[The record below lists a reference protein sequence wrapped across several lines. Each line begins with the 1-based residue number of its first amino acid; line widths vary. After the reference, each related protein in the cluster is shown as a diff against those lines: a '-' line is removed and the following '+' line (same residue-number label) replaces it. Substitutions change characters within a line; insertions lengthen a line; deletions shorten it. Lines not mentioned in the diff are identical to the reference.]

1 MTNLRDL
8 KPLPRR
14 WLYES
19 LMYRQYKIQ
28 KIKQFLSSISKSH
41 PEALGLILG
50 VSKNFS
56 EELMLLRLI
65 DGTS

>member
-14 WLYES
+14 WLDES

-28 KIKQFLSSISKSH
+28 KIQQFLSSISKSH
-41 PEALGLILG
+41 PEALGSILG

-65 DGTS
+65 DGTT